1 MPTKAELYAQMADK
15 VATQLTGSWQEWAG
29 FLTTASRLYK
39 YPFHEQ
45 LMIYAQRPDATACAE
60 YDLWN
65 EKMGRYVRR
74 GSKGIALVDDSGDRP
89 RLRYVFDIS
98 DTGTREHSRTPWL
111 WQLEER
117 HLDSVQAMLERTYDV
132 SGDDLAGQLTE
143 AAGKLAEEYWTEH
156 QQDFFYIVDG
166 SFLEEYDEYN
176 IGVQFKAAATV
187 SITYALMSRCGLEP
201 ERYFDHEDFMAI
213 FDFNTPST
221 IGALGTAVS
230 QINQQVLR
238 QIGVTVRNAEREA
251 NQERSKQDEQSHDL
265 HPERRLSDSRPEAEP
280 AAGETPGQVRK
291 DEENLP
297 EGTPSHPLQPDVAE
311 REAVPAPSGDRRDR
325 PEQTGADDAPAGEGS
340 GSHRGTESQ
349 RSHEVGGADEHL
361 QSPGRGDPDGGAYQ
375 QLTLN
380 LFLSEAEQIQSIDEA
395 ENVAHTSSAFS
406 FAQND
411 IDHVLR
417 LGGNTDRQRE
427 RVVAAFEK
435 QKTTA
440 EIAEILKTLYHGG
453 NGLGS
458 VSAWYAEDGIHLSH
472 GKSVRYDRSAQVIS
486 WESAAERI
494 GELLESG
501 QFASNVELAEAAG
514 YERSL
519 LSEKLWYL
527 YHDLSEEAREAGYLS
542 CLSEIKGNGF
552 PEETR
557 RLTEQLND
565 PAFRQTLKEEYA
577 SFWTAYQQDRD
588 LLRFHYHRPREIW
601 ENLKDLDLPRRTF
614 TSDLSQVPTVQHF
627 ITEDE
632 IDAAMTSGSSFAGGK
647 GRIYAFFME
656 NHTDKEKA
664 RFLKDEYGMGGR
676 THALSGATHSGEDH
690 DGKGLH
696 YKKQDCPDVHLNW
709 EKVAKRITSLVQK
722 GRYLTE
728 QEQAQYDKIQAEKEL
743 AEEDTI
749 QAQQPD
755 SAVWEYN
762 GVKER
767 HPDDMVLYQ
776 MGDFFVLYGEDAREA
791 AAELDINLTT
801 RAIPGGG
808 RVEMCGFPAN
818 RLEQMVERL
827 RDRHDVTIS
836 AVPEGGRER
845 QEYSMPSID
854 HEAEQHINA
863 QEAEFGADGNRVF
876 RDTKTAAPPT
886 IREQYEKYKPVVTAA
901 ISEDSAYRNACGH
914 SDRENA
920 VVEGNAAVRRAVL
933 GSKDMELIRLYSDVP
948 EFRQR
953 LHREVIDETYPKL
966 HELLRPLSQEDI
978 DSALCAWNGNIE
990 SKHAVV
996 RYMKDHAREK
1006 DTAAWLAQ
1014 EYGGS
1019 NSLFVV
1025 RAGSPEE
1032 TQLSWPKVQRRL
1044 AQLIQEDRFYT
1055 EEEQDRFDN
1064 IDPIAIREAL
1074 EERGIV
1080 NGQVADPEKLDN
1092 DPFIQQ
1098 VMSDAEQIAAA
1109 EAEQTSEVSI
1119 SDEEYDAV
1127 RSPIPQRTSYDPA
1140 APVYAVGDTVYIE
1153 DDAYQITELRDDTV
1167 QLLPTGMVYPIYRA
1181 EHKEQFEQLLRAD
1194 RRNAYYTEFLPVDP
1208 DKADLLRNAQN
1219 FRITDTHLGEGGPK
1233 AKFQVNI
1240 EAIKLLKYLEETTG
1254 QATPEQQEVLSRYVG
1269 WGGLADAFDPDKE
1282 SWSKEYAQ
1290 LKELLTPE
1298 EYAAARSSTLNAHYT
1313 SPTVIQAIYE
1323 AVGRMGFETGNILEP
1338 SMGVGNFFGM
1348 LPEEMQNS
1356 RLYGVELDP
1365 VSGRIAKQLYP
1376 KADITVGG
1384 FETTDRRDF
1393 FDLAIGNVPFGQY
1406 QVNDKAYNKLNF
1418 SIHNYFFAKALDQVR
1433 PGGVVAFVTS
1443 RYTMDAKDSTVR
1455 RYLAQRA
1462 ELLGA
1467 IRLPN
1472 DAFKKNAGA
1481 EVVSDIIFL
1490 QKRDR
1495 PLDIVP
1501 EWTQTG
1507 QTEDGFAINRYFID
1521 HPEMVLGR
1529 QEPVSTAHGM
1539 DYTVN
1544 PIEGLELSDQLHDA
1558 VKYIHGTYQEAE
1570 LPELGEGEVIDTSI
1584 PADPDVKNY
1593 SYAIVDGQV
1602 YYRENSRMVRPD
1614 LNATAEAR
1622 VKGLVGLRDCV
1633 QELIDLQMDAAVPD
1647 SAIRE
1652 KQAEL
1657 NQLYDSF
1664 SARYGLINDRAN
1676 RLAYADDSSYYL
1688 LCALE
1693 VIDEDGKLERKAD
1706 MFTKRTI
1713 KPHQA
1718 VAVVDT
1724 ASEALAV
1731 SISEKACVDMGYMS
1745 QLTGKTKEELAGELQ
1760 GVIFRV
1766 PGQLEQDGTPHYV
1779 TADEYLSGNVR
1790 RKLRQAQRAAQ
1801 QDPSFA
1807 VNVEALTAA
1816 QPKDLDASE
1825 IEVRLGATWID
1836 KEYIQ
1841 QFMYET
1847 FNTPFY
1853 LQRSIEVNYSSFTAE
1868 WQIKGKSSVSYNDV
1882 AAYTTYGTS
1891 RANAYKILEDSL
1903 NLRDVRIYDTIE
1915 DADGKERRVLN
1926 AKETTLAAQK
1936 QQAIREAFKDWIW
1949 RDPERRQTLVRQY
1962 NEEMNSTRP
1971 REYDG
1976 SHITFGG
1983 MNPAITLREHQKSAI
1998 AHVLYGGNTLL
2009 AHEVGAGKTFEMVA
2023 AAMEAKRLGLCQKS
2037 LFVVPNHLTEQ
2048 WASEFLRLYPSAN
2061 ILVTTK
2067 KDFETHNR
2075 KKFCARIA
2083 TGNYDAIIMGHSQ
2096 FERIPISRERQERL
2110 LYEQIDE
2117 ITEGIA
2123 EVQASGGERFT
2134 VKQLERT
2141 RKSLEARL
2149 EKLQAEGRKDDV
2161 VTFEQLGVDRLF
2173 VDEAHNYKN
2182 LFLYTKMRNVAGL
2195 STSDAQKSSDMFAK
2209 CRYMDEITGNRGV
2222 IFATGTPVSNSMTEL
2237 YTMQRYLQ
2245 YERLQELNMTHFDC
2259 WASRFGETVTALE
2272 LAPEGTGYRAR
2283 TRFSKFFNLPELMN
2297 LFKEVADI
2305 KTADQLNLPTPEV
2318 EYHNIVAQP
2327 TGHQKEMVKALSERA
2342 SKVHS
2347 GSVDPSQ
2354 DNMLKITSDGRKLG
2368 LDQRIVN
2375 QLLPDEPGTKVNQC
2389 VDNIM
2394 QIWRDGEADKL
2405 TQLVFCDISTP
2416 QAKAPASKA
2425 AKRLDNPLLHAL
2437 EGAVPLPEQEPAF
2450 TVYDDIRQKLI
2461 AQGMPADQ
2469 IAFIHE
2475 ANTEVRKKELFS
2487 KVRTGQ
2493 VRVLMGST
2501 AKMGAGT
2508 NVQDRLVA
2516 LHDLDCPW
2524 RPGDLAQRKGRIER
2538 QGNQNPLVHVYRYV
2552 TEGTFDAYLWQTVEN
2567 KQKFISQI
2575 MTSKSPVRSCDDVD
2589 ETALSF
2595 AEIKALCAGD
2605 PRIKERM
2612 DLDVEV
2618 SRLKLMKADHQS
2630 KQYRLED
2637 QLLKYFPEEIEKHKG
2652 FIKGF
2657 ESDLEVLAA
2666 HPHPEDGFAGMEIR
2680 GDLLTDKENAG
2691 AALLDACKEVKTSD
2705 PVQIGSYRGYA
2716 MSVEFSAW
2724 KQEYTLLLKGQ
2735 MTHRATLGTD
2745 PRGNLTRIDNA
2756 LAQMPQRLEAAKA
2769 QLDNLCQQQAAAKEE
2784 VGKPF
2789 LYEEELR
2796 SKNARLVELDT
2807 LLNIDGKGPAH
2818 AEAVVAKST
2827 RPSVLDHL
2835 KRPVPPRSTDKKPK
2849 QHEEVR

>member
-143 AAGKLAEEYWTEH
+143 VAGKLAEEYWTEH

-280 AAGETPGQVRK
+280 AARETPGQVRQ

-297 EGTPSHPLQPDVAE
+297 ERTPSHPLQPDVAE
-311 REAVPAPSGDRRDR
+311 REAVPAPHRDRRDR
-325 PEQTGADDAPAGEGS
+325 PEQTGTDDAPAGEGS

-349 RSHEVGGADEHL
+349 RSHEVGGPDEHL

-519 LSEKLWYL
+519 LAEKLWYL
-527 YHDLSEEAREAGYLS
+527 YHDFSEEAREAGYLS
-542 CLSEIKGNGF
+542 CLSEIRGNGF

-577 SFWTAYQQDRD
+577 AFWTAYQQDRD

-614 TSDLSQVPTVQHF
+614 SSDLSQVPTVQHF

-632 IDAAMTSGSSFAGGK
+632 IDAAMTGGSSFAGGK

-656 NHTDKEKA
+656 NHTDKEKV
-664 RFLKDEYGMGGR
+664 RFLKDEYGIGGR
-676 THALSGATHSGEDH
+676 SHALSGATHSGEDH

-722 GRYLTE
+722 DRYLTE
-728 QEQAQYDKIQAEKEL
+728 QEQTQYDKIQSEQEL
-743 AEEDTI
+743 AEEDAI
-749 QAQQPD
+749 QAQQP
-755 SAVWEYN
+755 EM
-762 GVKER
+762 E
-767 HPDDMVLYQ
+767 
-776 MGDFFVLYGEDAREA
+776 EEA
-791 AAELDINLTT
+791 PKPIL
-801 RAIPGGG
+801 
-808 RVEMCGFPAN
+808 
-818 RLEQMVERL
+818 
-827 RDRHDVTIS
+827 
-836 AVPEGGRER
+836 
-845 QEYSMPSID
+845 
-854 HEAEQHINA
+854 
-863 QEAEFGADGNRVF
+863 
-876 RDTKTAAPPT
+876 
-886 IREQYEKYKPVVTAA
+886 REQFEQYKPVVTAA
-901 ISEDSAYRNACGH
+901 ISEDAAYRNACGH

-920 VVEGNAAVRRAVL
+920 VIEGNAAVRRAVL

-978 DSALCAWNGNIE
+978 DTALCAWNGNIE

-996 RYMKDHAREK
+996 RYMKDHEREK

-1019 NSLFVV
+1019 NSNSLFVV

-1032 TQLSWPKVQRRL
+1032 TQLPWPKVQRRI

-1055 EEEQDRFDN
+1055 EEEQNRFDD

-1080 NGQVADPEKLDN
+1080 NGQVTDPEKLDN
-1092 DPFIQQ
+1092 APFIQQ

-1109 EAEQTSEVSI
+1109 ETEQTSKVSI

-1127 RSPIPQRTSYDPA
+1127 RRPIPQRTSYDPA

-1153 DDAYQITELRDDTV
+1153 DDAYQITELREDTV

-1181 EHKEQFEQLLRAD
+1181 ERKEQFEQLLRAD
-1194 RRNAYYTEFLPVDP
+1194 RRNAYYTEFLPIDP
-1208 DKADLLRNAQN
+1208 DKADQDLRDVLSHGLMDEADKKQVFTLLQSGRSNSEIAYWLSRNYPREIETLNLETGDIADYRTTTQGMELEVMDAEEKRLAVLYFRWDEVAPLLRGMYARQLDGFGQEQPQPSAESPAFHSETVAVYPGDKNHLPYDVVVERLHIEEPEPPAPVTEPEKTFEEVLDEHPVSIQVNGQWQTFPNAKAAEEASYEEYKANLRRNAQN
-1219 FRITDTHLGEGGPK
+1219 FRITDEHLGEGGPK
-1233 AKFQVNI
+1233 AKFQANVN
-1240 EAIKLLKYLEETTG
+1240 AIRLLKELEAAG
-1254 QATPEQQEVLSRYVG
+1254 QQASPEQQEVLSRYVG
-1269 WGGLADAFDPDKE
+1269 WGGLSDAFDPEKPA
-1282 SWSKEYAQ
+1282 WALEYAQ

-1323 AVGRMGFETGNILEP
+1323 AVDRMGFETGNILEP

-1348 LPEEMQNS
+1348 LPEKMRNS

-1393 FDLAIGNVPFGQY
+1393 YDLAIGNVPFGQY

-1570 LPELGEGEVIDTSI
+1570 LPELGEGEAIDTSI
-1584 PADPDVKNY
+1584 PADPNVKNY

-1622 VKGLVGLRDCV
+1622 VKGLVELRDCV

-1647 SAIRE
+1647 STIRE

-1657 NQLYDSF
+1657 NSLYDSF
-1664 SARYGLINDRAN
+1664 SSKYGLINDRAN

-1693 VIDEDGKLERKAD
+1693 VIDENGKLERKAD

-1731 SISEKACVDMGYMS
+1731 SISEKACVDMDYMS

-1766 PGQLEQDGTPHYV
+1766 PGQLEKDGTPHYV

-1801 QDPSFA
+1801 QDPVYA

-1936 QQAIREAFKDWIW
+1936 QQAIREAFRDWIW

-2083 TGNYDAIIMGHSQ
+2083 TGDYDAIIMGHSQ

-2327 TGHQKEMVKALSERA
+2327 TEHQQEMVKALSERA
-2342 SKVHS
+2342 SLVHS
-2347 GSVDPSQ
+2347 GTVDPSQ

-2375 QLLPDEPGTKVNQC
+2375 QMLPDEPGTKVNQC

-2394 QIWRDGEADKL
+2394 QIWRDGKADKL

-2425 AKRLDNPLLHAL
+2425 AKTLDNPLLHAL
-2437 EGAVPLPEQEPAF
+2437 EGTVPLPEQEPAF

-2493 VRVLMGST
+2493 VRVLLGST

-2508 NVQDRLVA
+2508 NV
-2516 LHDLDCPW
+2516 
-2524 RPGDLAQRKGRIER
+2524 
-2538 QGNQNPLVHVYRYV
+2538 
-2552 TEGTFDAYLWQTVEN
+2552 
-2567 KQKFISQI
+2567 
-2575 MTSKSPVRSCDDVD
+2575 
-2589 ETALSF
+2589 
-2595 AEIKALCAGD
+2595 
-2605 PRIKERM
+2605 
-2612 DLDVEV
+2612 
-2618 SRLKLMKADHQS
+2618 
-2630 KQYRLED
+2630 
-2637 QLLKYFPEEIEKHKG
+2637 
-2652 FIKGF
+2652 
-2657 ESDLEVLAA
+2657 
-2666 HPHPEDGFAGMEIR
+2666 
-2680 GDLLTDKENAG
+2680 
-2691 AALLDACKEVKTSD
+2691 
-2705 PVQIGSYRGYA
+2705 
-2716 MSVEFSAW
+2716 
-2724 KQEYTLLLKGQ
+2724 
-2735 MTHRATLGTD
+2735 RATCCRTNSD
-2745 PRGNLTRIDNA
+2745 
-2756 LAQMPQRLEAAKA
+2756 
-2769 QLDNLCQQQAAAKEE
+2769 
-2784 VGKPF
+2784 VG
-2789 LYEEELR
+2789 
-2796 SKNARLVELDT
+2796 
-2807 LLNIDGKGPAH
+2807 
-2818 AEAVVAKST
+2818 
-2827 RPSVLDHL
+2827 
-2835 KRPVPPRSTDKKPK
+2835 
-2849 QHEEVR
+2849 